1 MFCSCEANTV
11 QSPGTMTWRYVYGSS
26 YCSSWRITA
35 WRKHSGRR
43 YFCLLSFT
51 PTVGSSLQA
60 GYKPA
65 SNCYHLTPIWILA
78 NKHRKCCCRQFQPER
93 IFLVASDELEHRETA
108 KLCALYESR
117 TGSRTE
123 PEGKLLKK
131 VHISYTSPVLQ
142 SCELKWN
149 CRLWS
154 EGGSRSPDWPTT
166 ADLCKL
172 SVTATSYR

>member
-1 MFCSCEANTV
+1 MVPLIVPREEPQLGGNTV
-11 QSPGTMTWRYVYGSS
+11 KEDISAP
-26 YCSSWRITA
+26 
-35 WRKHSGRR
+35 H
-43 YFCLLSFT
+43 LLV
-51 PTVGSSLQA
+51 PQSLQA

-93 IFLVASDELEHRETA
+93 ILLVASDELEHRETA

-131 VHISYTSPVLQ
+131 LHIAYTSPVLQ
-142 SCELKWN
+142 SCELK
-149 CRLWS
+149 
-154 EGGSRSPDWPTT
+154 
-166 ADLCKL
+166 
-172 SVTATSYR
+172 